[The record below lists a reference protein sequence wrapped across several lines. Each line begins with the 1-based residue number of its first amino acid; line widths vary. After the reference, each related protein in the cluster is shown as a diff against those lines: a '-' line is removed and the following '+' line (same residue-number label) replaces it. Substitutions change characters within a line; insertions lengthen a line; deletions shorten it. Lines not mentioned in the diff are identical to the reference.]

1 MFAQAA
7 GFSPTACRFDSSDTS
22 EMSRTIGTPTNADK
36 WTCSW
41 WQKRTTAG
49 FFDMVFS
56 GHSTGEIYD
65 NIFHHQADNTIRREA
80 QNGTSSYSVYSTSG

>member
-1 MFAQAA
+1 MAGFLSNNFFMFAQAA
-7 GFSPTACRFDSSDTS
+7 SFSPTACRFDSSDTS

-56 GHSTGEIYD
+56 ARNLLFSNKLLFSKRIECC
-65 NIFHHQADNTIRREA
+65 
-80 QNGTSSYSVYSTSG
+80 